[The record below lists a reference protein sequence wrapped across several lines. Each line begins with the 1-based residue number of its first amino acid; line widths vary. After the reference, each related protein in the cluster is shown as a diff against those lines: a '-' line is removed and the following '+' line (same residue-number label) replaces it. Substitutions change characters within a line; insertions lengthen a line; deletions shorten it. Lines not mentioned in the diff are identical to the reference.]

1 MNVPLCGEEELPLL
15 WRIGSKKNPHSSFV
29 LACTGVIPWEQPS
42 MAPAARSLPLVCSHS
57 VCTPLFPWGF
67 LPLSLNA

>member
-1 MNVPLCGEEELPLL
+1 MNVPLYGKEELPLL
-15 WRIGSKKNPHSSFV
+15 WRIGGRKNQHSGFV

-42 MAPAARSLPLVCSHS
+42 MAPAAHSLPLVRSYS
-57 VCTPLFPWGF
+57 VCTPLFPWDF